1 MCAYR
6 KKRVG
11 CDVFVF
17 VLGGF
22 LRGGVKVEKEKLQR
36 KSSKCGKGV
45 KNSKKQFSYP
55 YRLV

>member
-1 MCAYR
+1 
-6 KKRVG
+6 
-11 CDVFVF
+11 VFVF